1 MIYNGGAI
9 KELESTKERPPL
21 ADILEGMGGGY
32 GKYGQ
37 QWQPP
42 PLSQAKIN

>member
-21 ADILEGMGGGY
+21 ADILEGMGGVTANMVSNGNRPRY
-32 GKYGQ
+32 PKQ
-37 QWQPP
+37 
-42 PLSQAKIN
+42 K